1 MKYQAGWHNEKAA
14 LIAELREHKGNY
26 EAVARATGT
35 PVSTLKTAAN
45 RHGIVLFPV
54 EKEVLIDP
62 APELRLENRRL
73 RAAAEQALK
82 GDVATARVLQV
93 IQETA
98 SALAPDW
105 STYEIPAPTPGDR
118 TEQEMMLLWS
128 DLHAAEVV
136 SSEETRGINE
146 YNWSIMEERME
157 KTVRA
162 VASHA
167 DHFGFNV
174 SRLHVA
180 MLGDML
186 SGDIHEE
193 LKVTNDRP
201 LSEAIVDLAAAH
213 VPFLLSLAERFPKIK
228 VSGVPGN
235 HPRYSK
241 KPQAKQA
248 HNNADWLFYQFLA
261 ALLRDHPQ
269 FEFDIVKGSYN
280 VLTIAD
286 RWRMLLMHGDGIRTT
301 MPGVPWGGVIRRVT
315 VLESQFVAAKQP
327 LDYIA
332 LGHFHTQN
340 ALDGVATKTFVNGSV
355 KGADEYSLKQFGSGR
370 PAAQTLLSFHPKRGW
385 TGSYAVELQPRQ
397 PGSEG
402 WS

>member
-14 LIAELREHKGNY
+14 LAAELREHNGNFA
-26 EAVARATGT
+26 EITRITGT
-35 PVSTLKTAAN
+35 PTTTLKDAAR
-45 RHGIVLFPV
+45 RHGIVIIEV
-54 EKEVLIDP
+54 EKEVTIDP

-105 STYEIPAPTPGDR
+105 STYEIPAPAPGDR

-402 WS
+402 W

>member
-14 LIAELREHKGNY
+14 LIAELRDAKGNY
-26 EAVARATGT
+26 EEVARTTGT
-35 PVSTLKTAAN
+35 PVSTLKSAAQ

-402 WS
+402 W

>member
-14 LIAELREHKGNY
+14 LIAELRDAKGNY
-26 EAVARATGT
+26 EEVARTTGT
-35 PVSTLKTAAN
+35 PVSTLKSAAN

-62 APELRLENRRL
+62 TPEIRLENRRL

-105 STYEIPAPTPGDR
+105 STYEIPAPAPGDR

-402 WS
+402 W